1 MTLHLN
7 DSGEKIGKDNHL
19 NTANL
24 MSCPRDVKGIV
35 TESE

>member
-1 MTLHLN
+1 MALFLN

-19 NTANL
+19 NTVNL
-24 MSCPRDVKGIV
+24 MSCPRDAQGIV